1 VRPVRPVPLVLSG
14 GVQSTAAPPRTGRTL
29 GVVAYG
35 TFLALMVYTAPLASL
50 PDIAADLDAG
60 VSASSWIVA
69 SISVGLAVALVPAG
83 ALGDDIGR
91 RRVFT
96 AGAALLAVSSAL
108 AAPAPDAWLLV
119 AARVLQGVGAAAVL
133 ACGLALLG
141 AAYPG
146 RARAAATAWWGA
158 SFGAGVAL
166 GPVLM
171 ALVQAASSWRVTYVV
186 LAGLGA
192 ALALAAPALLAE
204 STLGRRRGVDPV
216 GALLLAGGLGCL
228 LTALTEGRLGWG
240 RPPVL
245 ALLAGAVVLLAAFVL
260 HQLRVRSP
268 MIDLRAFRRP
278 RLAAATIGA
287 FVTGTGVIAITSY
300 TPTLLQRGY
309 GRGVLFSA
317 VLLLAWSGT
326 SAVSAL
332 GVRVLPERWSGAA
345 RIAVG
350 LVVVGAGIVVLSGL
364 GPGSPTGRLVA
375 GLVVAGA
382 GTGAVTATL
391 GREAV
396 ASVPP
401 DQAGTGSGINNTSR
415 YVGAALGVTV
425 VAALAG
431 GSGAGLVSGWNA
443 ACWVCAASSV
453 AGAMAVAALRPAA
466 APE

>member
-1 VRPVRPVPLVLSG
+1 MH
-14 GVQSTAAPPRTGRTL
+14 STAAPPRTGRTL

-35 TFLALMVYTAPLASL
+35 TFLALMAYTAPLASL
-50 PDIAADLDAG
+50 PDIAADLGAG
-60 VSASSWIVA
+60 VSATSWIVA
-69 SISVGLAVALVPAG
+69 STSVGLAAALVPAG
-83 ALGDDIGR
+83 ALGDDVGR
-91 RRVFT
+91 RRVFA

-108 AAPAPDAWLLV
+108 GAPAPDAWLLV

-141 AAYPG
+141 AAYPDG

-171 ALVQAASSWRVTYVV
+171 ALVQDGGSWRVTYVV
-186 LAGLGA
+186 LAVLSA
-192 ALALAAPALLAE
+192 VLALAAPALLAE

-216 GALLLAGGLGCL
+216 GALLLAGGLACL

-240 RPPVL
+240 RPAVVV
-245 ALLAGAVVLLAAFVL
+245 LLAGAAVLLAGFAL
-260 HQLRVRSP
+260 HQLRAGEP
-268 MIDLRAFRRP
+268 MIDLRGFRRP

-287 FVTGTGVIAITSY
+287 FVTGTGIIAITSY
-300 TPTLLQRGY
+300 VPTLLQRGY
-309 GRGVLFSA
+309 GRDVLFSA
-317 VLLLAWSGT
+317 VVLLAWSGPA
-326 SAVSAL
+326 AVSAL
-332 GVRVLPERWSGAA
+332 GVRVLPERWSGPG

-364 GPGSPTGRLVA
+364 GAGSPTGRLVT
-375 GLVVAGA
+375 GLIVAGI

-415 YVGAALGVTV
+415 YVGAALGVTL
-425 VAALAG
+425 VAALVG
-431 GSGAGLVSGWNA
+431 GSGAELVSGWNV
-443 ACWVCAASSV
+443 ACWVCAAWSA
-453 AGAMAVAALRPAA
+453 AGAVAVAALRPAA
-466 APE
+466 